1 MSGAN
6 GRASVTGG
14 NPSGHPDEGALLAY
28 LDGEAPPSAREEVE
42 RHLGACRFCEAR
54 LADLRR
60 ASDQLAEGL
69 AMLEADGRVPAIG
82 PGGPG
87 GRRGTGAGPAGV
99 AAGRSGPAGRT
110 GFGAA
115 TRRAPAWAAVLVLLL
130 TAGAVAALPG
140 SPVRSWVEDALGRIA
155 GRADAAVAT
164 AAGPDAAAAGE
175 APAPEVSVRPAAGEV
190 TVRLRG
196 LAPGT
201 LVRVSLADADEA
213 RVRAPGASFRAGDG
227 FVDVSG
233 GTGAPVTVEL
243 PRSVASASV
252 ELGGR
257 PAVVKRGGE
266 LRVLASRSDTAGGTI
281 ELRAGGP

>member
-6 GRASVTGG
+6 GRASVAGG

-28 LDGEAPPSAREEVE
+28 LDGEAPLSAREEVE

-69 AMLEADGRVPAIG
+69 AMLEADGRTPAIG
-82 PGGPG
+82 PRGPG
-87 GRRGTGAGPAGV
+87 GRRA
-99 AAGRSGPAGRT
+99 AAGGSDPTGGT

-115 TRRAPAWAAVLVLLL
+115 LRRAPAWAAVLVLFL
-130 TAGAVAALPG
+130 TAGAVAALPD

-155 GRADAAVAT
+155 GRGDATVAT
-164 AAGPDAAAAGE
+164 AAAGE
-175 APAPEVSVRPAAGEV
+175 APAPAVSVRPAADQV

-201 LVRVSLADADEA
+201 LVRVSLADADET

-252 ELGGR
+252 EIGGR